1 MNKELAILIFIV
13 FIAACYPAKP
23 ISQYHPDQLPP
34 APDYQNPD
42 SWAALPFKKDNADRT
57 PGGLLTDRQDSSDV
71 DVFFLHPTTYLGRK
85 GEDLWNGP
93 VDQEKLNRK
102 TDESTIL
109 HQASIFNG
117 AGRVFAPRYRQAHY
131 HAYFTKDTLSAKKA
145 FQQAYEDTKAAFK
158 YYLEHY
164 NQGRPIIIAG
174 HSQGTTHAGTILE
187 EFFDEKPLKDQ
198 LVAAYLV
205 GMPVDE
211 AQFATIKACKKA
223 DDIQCFCTWRSWR
236 RGHLPTRFNDNPN
249 VVVTNPLLWTTDTTY
264 AGPELNKGTV
274 LKNFNKGFKPG
285 ITDAQVHQNIL
296 WAKRPKFFGNI
307 FLKTKN
313 YHIADFNLFYVNVR
327 ENAQRRTEAFLNR

>member
-1 MNKELAILIFIV
+1 MNRELTVLIFILL
-13 FIAACYPAKP
+13 ISACYPAKP
-23 ISQYHPDQLPP
+23 IGQYHSDRLPL
-34 APDYQNPD
+34 APDYSNPD
-42 SWAALPFKKDNADRT
+42 CWAALPSKKDNADRT
-57 PGGLLTDRQDSSDV
+57 PGDLFADQQSSSEV

-85 GEDLWNGP
+85 GEDLWIAP
-93 VDQEKLNRK
+93 VHEKELNDK
-102 TDESTIL
+102 TDASTIL
-109 HQASIFNG
+109 HQASSFNG

-131 HAYFTKDTLSAKKA
+131 QAYFTTDTVSAKKA
-145 FQQAYEDTKAAFK
+145 FQQAYQDTKAAFT
-158 YYLEHY
+158 YYLKNY

-174 HSQGTTHAGTILE
+174 HSQGTTHAASILK
-187 EFFDEKPLKDQ
+187 EFFDGKALRDQ

-205 GMPVDE
+205 GMPVDKE
-211 AQFATIKACKKA
+211 EFETIKVCQEA

-264 AGPELNKGTV
+264 ADLGLNKGTV
-274 LKNFNKGFKPG
+274 LKNFDKGFKPG

-307 FLKTKN
+307 FWKTKN

-327 ENAQRRTEAFLNR
+327 ENAQKRAEAFLNR